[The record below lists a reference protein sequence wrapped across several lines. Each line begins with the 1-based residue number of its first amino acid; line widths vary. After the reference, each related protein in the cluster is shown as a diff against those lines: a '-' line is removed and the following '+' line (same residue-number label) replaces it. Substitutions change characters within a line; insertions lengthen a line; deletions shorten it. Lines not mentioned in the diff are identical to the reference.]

1 MNDTEKLL
9 GMLPGYAKYLDEAD
23 VVEISLNPSGDV
35 FVERFG
41 SGTHA
46 VGRMEPA
53 AAERFIRYCASV
65 VRESISAANPILS
78 ARVPG
83 TGHRIE
89 ALLPPVVAAPTF
101 SIRRHAEQLIVLSD
115 FVDDAAA
122 CASINEAI
130 KARQN
135 IVIAGSTGSG
145 KTTFVNSCLD
155 RLATQ
160 TPDARLLVLEDT
172 PELQV
177 GIANV
182 VHLQSAPVAALERLL
197 VSSLRLSPTRIILGE
212 VRTGAVLMTLLKS
225 WNTGHPGGLTTIH
238 ANSAHETI
246 DRMRLLASEV
256 SVSDQSDFIHQA
268 VDLIIFLSR
277 DYGAPVG
284 PTGHHMPERPSVR
297 QILSVSPSNE
307 PELLYET

>member
-1 MNDTEKLL
+1 MNDQTKLN
-9 GMLPGYAKYLDEAD
+9 GMLPGCAAFLNEPD
-23 VVEISLNPSGDV
+23 VVEISLNPDGAI

-41 SGTHA
+41 VGIQS

-53 AAERFIRYCASV
+53 AAERFIRYCASMA
-65 VRESISAANPILS
+65 RESISAANPILS

-83 TGHRIE
+83 TPHRIE

-101 SIRRHAEQLIVLSD
+101 SIRRHVEQLIDLAA
-115 FVDDAAA
+115 FVEDAAA
-122 CASINEAI
+122 CEIIREAI
-130 KARQN
+130 HERQN

-145 KTTFVNSCLD
+145 KTTFVNSCLQA
-155 RLATQ
+155 LATQ

-212 VRTGAVLMTLLKS
+212 VRTGAVLMTLLKC

-238 ANSAHETI
+238 ANSAAETI
-246 DRMRLLASEV
+246 DRMRILASEV
-256 SVSDQSDFIHQA
+256 SLSDQSDFIRQA
-268 VDLIIFLSR
+268 VDLIIFLAR
-277 DYGAPVG
+277 DYGAP
-284 PTGHHMPERPSVR
+284 TVR
-297 QILSVSPSNE
+297 QILRVPQSDK
-307 PELLYET
+307 PEILYET